1 MLLGCSQSPKGSK
14 NIPDQFQWS
23 PIGDARW
30 RMTVIDG
37 CNVHESISGT
47 NTTSATNVYDEQS
60 RLHLVSYSKDY
71 ALTSSAANLTTSYQ
85 YDYTDTGNLEK
96 LTMTSGNASYTYT
109 PSYDA
114 LDRVYSSAAVM
125 TTTSGSLTNTVTY
138 DFTVGSNSNE
148 SLQVS
153 QYTSQFGS
161 NNVSYNYTYDANG
174 NITKITLSTGAE
186 YRYVY
191 DDIGQLIREDNS
203 TLNRTYVYSYDDAG
217 NILSKKTYALA
228 AAGVTPAPLYSTY
241 SYGYTDSWGDLLTS
255 YRGVSFTYDEIG
267 NPLTYYNGSSYTF
280 TWENGRR
287 LKTATV
293 GSNTLSF
300 TYNHD
305 GIRTSKTVNGVV
317 HNYTVSGSLILTEEW
332 GTNLVVYLY
341 DANGAPVGMRYRTS
355 SMAEGVFYTFWF
367 DKNLQGDVVAV
378 YNETGA
384 KVLSYTYDAWGNKT
398 TTVHSSSG
406 SNGYAQYNAIT
417 YRGYYYDA
425 ETGFYYLQSRYYDP
439 QIGRFI
445 NADSVIVGTSG
456 ELHGYNMFA
465 YAFNNPIAYVD
476 YNGNWPKLSDVLVA
490 AAAVALV
497 VAAVAASVVIC
508 AAVAPAAVAVGSVAV
523 STAAIT
529 TAATTVATQAA
540 TVAVCASAASLAAK
554 KAEKK
559 RTQTYSV
566 YFLEDDSGTIR
577 YVGRV
582 TDSGYRDRMRYHAS
596 TRGLTPAYRVSGLTY
611 AEARGLEEIGM
622 IECHTLNAANPLN
635 NQIHGIGPQNNN
647 GEKYLNA
654 ACDYLLN
661 RAENSLLN
669 ILG

>member
-1 MLLGCSQSPKGSK
+1 M
-14 NIPDQFQWS
+14 
-23 PIGDARW
+23 
-30 RMTVIDG
+30 
-37 CNVHESISGT
+37 
-47 NTTSATNVYDEQS
+47 
-60 RLHLVSYSKDY
+60 
-71 ALTSSAANLTTSYQ
+71 
-85 YDYTDTGNLEK
+85 
-96 LTMTSGNASYTYT
+96 
-109 PSYDA
+109 
-114 LDRVYSSAAVM
+114 
-125 TTTSGSLTNTVTY
+125 
-138 DFTVGSNSNE
+138 
-148 SLQVS
+148 
-153 QYTSQFGS
+153 
-161 NNVSYNYTYDANG
+161 
-174 NITKITLSTGAE
+174 
-186 YRYVY
+186 Y
-191 DDIGQLIREDNS
+191 DDIGQLVLDDNS
-203 TLNRTYVYSYDDAG
+203 LLNRTFVYTYDDAG
-217 NILSKKTYALA
+217 NILLKKTYALT
-228 AAGVTPAPLYSTY
+228 AAGATPTTLYSTY

-341 DANGAPVGMRYRTS
+341 DANGAPIGMRYRTN

-378 YNETGA
+378 YNETGT

-398 TTVHSSSG
+398 TTVHNSSG
-406 SNGYAQYNAIT
+406 TNSYAQYNAIT

-456 ELHGYNMFA
+456 ELHGYNVFA

-476 YNGNWPKLSDVLVA
+476 HNGNWPKLSDVLV